1 MKYQIWYVVA
11 RRIEASQDKR
21 CFKMSKA
28 AQITFKDFRVRFAT
42 EDACRDYLFQERFP
56 EGFVCPKCG
65 SREYYYLKSRRSCQ
79 CRHCRRQTSVTAGT
93 VMHRTHLPLTVWFW
107 AIYLCATDKRG
118 ISAKGL
124 ARQLEISYESA
135 WYLLVRI
142 RSAMHDR
149 DQNYLLEGIIEMDE
163 AYLGAPKRGKK
174 RGRGTER
181 KKMAVAVSKDE
192 KECPLFLRLQMIP
205 DVTTA
210 TLQTVINDHVKQDST
225 IECDGYKS
233 YPGLEGVKVN
243 PSKYQVG
250 DLKWVHVAIGNFKA
264 FLLGTYH
271 GSCGDYQPY
280 LDEFC
285 FRYNRRFR
293 PAQLFARLSRAVA
306 TSCALLN

>member
-1 MKYQIWYVVA
+1 
-11 RRIEASQDKR
+11 
-21 CFKMSKA
+21 MSKA
-28 AQITFKDFRVRFAT
+28 EQISFKDFRTRFAT
-42 EDACRDYLFQERFP
+42 KDDCREYLFAERFP
-56 EGFVCPKCG
+56 GGFAFPKCG
-65 SREYYYLKSRRSCQ
+65 GHEYYSLKTRHVCQ
-79 CRHCRRQTSVTAGT
+79 CKRCRRQTSVTAGT

-107 AIYLCATDKRG
+107 AIYLCATDKRS

-124 ARQLEISYESA
+124 ARQLELSYESA

-163 AYLGAPKRGKK
+163 AYLGAPKHGKK

-181 KKMAVAVSKDE
+181 EKMAVAVSKD
-192 KECPLFLRLQMIP
+192 KENHPLFLRLQIIP
-205 DVTTA
+205 DVTTT
-210 TLQTVINDHVKQDST
+210 TLQSVVNTHIKSGSV
-225 IECDGYKS
+225 IECDGYRS
-233 YPGLEGVKVN
+233 YLKLDNILVDA
-243 PSKYQVG
+243 SKYQIG

-285 FRYNRRFR
+285 FRYNRRFQPR
-293 PAQLFARLSRAVA
+293 QLFARLSRAVA
-306 TSCALLN
+306 TSCALLS